1 MPQTFTP
8 EQRDF
13 LLYQT
18 RTGKLAT
25 VRKDGRPHVVP
36 IWFTLDGDTIV
47 FNTGGSSVKAANMR
61 RDPRVSLCVDDERPL
76 YTFLIIEGIA
86 TFDNN
91 PDTLRTWATRIGG
104 RYMGNDR
111 AEEYG
116 KRNSSEGELLV
127 HITPTRIIFEK
138 DVAGY

>member
-91 PDTLRTWATRIGG
+91 PDALRTWATRIGD

-127 HITPTRIIFEK
+127 RITPTRIIFEK